1 MTLQSSG
8 AISLNQ
14 IAAEFGG
21 TAPHSMSEY
30 LKGGDNVPATLTS
43 SATQAAPSSNGTYND
58 FGGVTG
64 LTLVRTTPQT
74 TTYDPGPSSSQYN
87 TLSWT
92 SSSSTGSQGSS
103 SSYRLQYGAR
113 GYQEGGTLTVTYPS
127 GTVTQTYH
135 TGGTLSPNH
144 TLFQNGPYTIST
156 NNNATISW
164 RIFNFTYPATYTFT
178 NNTGYDATIE
188 STTIGNTSSQAVS
201 PTGDFNTSYTIAVN
215 TNVPTSGKLALT
227 NFYNGRKT

>member
-1 MTLQSSG
+1 MALQSSG

-14 IAAEFGG
+14 IATEFGG

-43 SATQAAPSSNGTYND
+43 SATQTAPSSNGTYND

-64 LTLVRTTPQT
+64 LTNVRSTSTSQV
-74 TTYDPGPSSSQYN
+74 GPTNTSGLSQGQSVSVGNSSSNTFVANNLYN
-87 TLSWT
+87 LDDDSQ
-92 SSSSTGSQGSS
+92 SSGIYVNVTGSSGSS
-103 SSYRLQYGAR
+103 SFS
-113 GYQEGGTLTVTYPS
+113 V
-127 GTVTQTYH
+127 
-135 TGGTLSPNH
+135 
-144 TLFQNGPYTIST
+144 QNSQSSLPIGIGPYTIT
-156 NNNATISW
+156 NAGQNVSVRLRYFYTQSSLV
-164 RIFNFTYPATYTFT
+164 YTFT

-201 PTGDFNTSYTIAVN
+201 PTGDFNISYTIPVN